1 MTNEL
6 SEHSADELLRMID
19 DEIDRGEDFSYKAT
33 WNLIGRWR
41 RGGELEPLIKLLQS
55 KESRDRSVGTW
66 YVRELGGPVEGLTDA
81 VIGLADDGL
90 HVCRW
95 TVPYFIINSGFYDE
109 TIAMKLAKLL
119 VDHHLVVRTEVIK
132 WAVYTVDEEFE
143 DFSGLIESGASAST
157 HKWHDPTLEE
167 FWKASE
173 GKRALR
179 GLEIARR
186 LRNWE
191 AAEDIR
197 LDIPEE
203 DSFVFD
209 GLHFSRGNIKRHLER
224 RRIEAQGRTT

>member
-6 SEHSADELLRMID
+6 SEHSAEELLRMID
-19 DEIDRGEDFSYKAT
+19 DEIDRGEDFSYRAT
-33 WNLIGRWR
+33 WNLIGRWT
-41 RGGELEPLIKLLQS
+41 RGIELEPLIKLLQS
-55 KESRDRSVGTW
+55 ETSRDRSVGSW
-66 YVRELGGPVEGLTDA
+66 YVRELCGPNEGLKEA
-81 VIGLADDGL
+81 VIDLAKDGL

-109 TIAMKLAKLL
+109 TIAMKLAELL
-119 VDHHLVVRTEVIK
+119 VDNHLVVREEVIK
-132 WAVYTVDEEFE
+132 WAVYTTDEEFE
-143 DFSGLIESGASAST
+143 DFSRLIESGASASK
-157 HKWHDPTLEE
+157 HKWHDPAMEA
-167 FWKASE
+167 FWNASE
-173 GKRALR
+173 RKRALR
-179 GLEIARR
+179 GVEIARR

-224 RRIEAQGRTT
+224 RRIRAQGRTT